1 MTLTADT
8 LTSTFDTVLVV
19 YRGTSLAGLTR
30 VACNDDVEGQSS
42 APSKVT
48 FAATAG
54 QTYYFQVAGWRDG
67 AGTAASGNL
76 VFKLASEGP
85 ANDSFAAAKQITA
98 LTHTEP
104 VIATGQATEEAGELL
119 TAPGPTGSVP

>member
-8 LTSTFDTVLVV
+8 LPSTFDTVLVV
-19 YRGTSLAGLTR
+19 YRGTSLGGLTR
-30 VACNDDVEGQSS
+30 VACKDAVEGQSC

-54 QTYYFQVAGWRDG
+54 QTYYFQVAGSRDG
-67 AGTAASGNL
+67 AGRAASGNL
-76 VFKLASEGP
+76 VFKRASEGP
-85 ANDSFAAAKQITA
+85 ANDSFGAAKQITA

-104 VIATGQATEEAGELL
+104 VSATGQAAEEAGELL
-119 TAPGPTGSVP
+119 TAPCPTA